1 MSTTGN
7 VNFNVTNDAYE
18 PATPSVGILWF
29 EGVTKRG
36 PVNDPKTLITTPKQF
51 RQIYG
56 NIDIASDFPLL
67 CYRALSYGA
76 ILRVNRVVG
85 TGSAIAS
92 SANVVNGIIPLFKI
106 YGKNAGADYNNVKVK
121 ITAASNLNSAYFN
134 LVVYLI
140 NDPLVIETYEN
151 LTITGH
157 PTVAASTYLDDVNK
171 NSDLI
176 SIQYLDLSAQV
187 GNLRPDNNAAIDLT
201 GGSDGAA
208 PAVTNYVG
216 DAATGTG
223 FHAFDGYADSYALAC
238 PELSESDMAGLSTGG
253 DAYAT
258 LRKDVRFYQHLDN
271 SNHTATAL
279 IAEKPSLDSA
289 HITFTAGGLS
299 ITHPISAL
307 PVDISELADV
317 LGNMAAIHK
326 STLKP
331 WNAFFGPQYGVL
343 TGVLGVTNNFG
354 TPAQFADLDI
364 LAQHRINM
372 VIKRAGKT
380 MLWDDYTS
388 QVAPSPENFSCVENL
403 IIYLQKTLGPTLE
416 LFMGQPTDFTLLR
429 SIYFNIQPSL
439 KVVVDGRGISSWEW
453 QGDQNATS
461 FADLQVNNANDM
473 QMGKVKANLRV
484 VMIAPLKEIN
494 VNIILTKAGI
504 TFEVT
509 Q

>member
-223 FHAFDGYADSYALAC
+223 FHAFDGR
-238 PELSESDMAGLSTGG
+238 P
-253 DAYAT
+253 
-258 LRKDVRFYQHLDN
+258 
-271 SNHTATAL
+271 
-279 IAEKPSLDSA
+279 
-289 HITFTAGGLS
+289 
-299 ITHPISAL
+299 
-307 PVDISELADV
+307 
-317 LGNMAAIHK
+317 
-326 STLKP
+326 
-331 WNAFFGPQYGVL
+331 
-343 TGVLGVTNNFG
+343 
-354 TPAQFADLDI
+354 
-364 LAQHRINM
+364 
-372 VIKRAGKT
+372 
-380 MLWDDYTS
+380 
-388 QVAPSPENFSCVENL
+388 
-403 IIYLQKTLGPTLE
+403 
-416 LFMGQPTDFTLLR
+416 
-429 SIYFNIQPSL
+429 
-439 KVVVDGRGISSWEW
+439 
-453 QGDQNATS
+453 
-461 FADLQVNNANDM
+461 
-473 QMGKVKANLRV
+473 
-484 VMIAPLKEIN
+484 
-494 VNIILTKAGI
+494 
-504 TFEVT
+504 
-509 Q
+509 